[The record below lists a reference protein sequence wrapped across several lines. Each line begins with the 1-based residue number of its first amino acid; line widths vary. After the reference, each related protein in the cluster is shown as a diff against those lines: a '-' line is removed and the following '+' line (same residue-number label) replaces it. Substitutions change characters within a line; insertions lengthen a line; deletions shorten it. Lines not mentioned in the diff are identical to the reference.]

1 MQYTSGSTAN
11 PRGVV
16 LSMRN
21 VTENV
26 DQIIRNYFR
35 HEGGAPRLP
44 SSVVS
49 WLPLY
54 HDMGLMV
61 GLFIPLFV
69 GCPVILT
76 SPEAFIRKPARWMQL
91 LAKHQAPF
99 SAAPNFAFDLA
110 VAKTSEEDMA
120 GLDLGHVNTIINGA
134 EQVQPNTI
142 TKFLRRFRPYNL
154 MPAAVKPS
162 YGMAEAVVYLATT
175 KAGSPPTSTE
185 FDADSLARGHAELS
199 TFETERATRL
209 IRYHSDDKEPLLR
222 IVDPDSNIEL
232 GPGRIGEIW
241 IHGKNVS
248 TGYHNADDALNRD
261 KFQASIREASAGT
274 PRSPWLRTGDLGFIV
289 GDEFY
294 IVGRMKDLIIQ
305 DGVNHYPDDIET
317 TVKEFTGG
325 RVAAFSVSDDGV
337 EHLVIAAEVRTEH
350 GPDKVTIMDF
360 STIKRLVVS
369 ALSKLHGLH
378 VTDFLLV
385 PPGALPKT
393 TSGKISRAACAKQY
407 GANKLQRSSN
417 VPMTDG
423 SVTADKLQKWF
434 REYLSTHIECHPNE
448 VSLDVPIRDL
458 GLKSIDVLA
467 IPGDLGD
474 RFGFCIPDLAVWD
487 NPSANDLIDSLLNQR
502 SADSLRE
509 SHGHAD
515 RNTQGRGSINE
526 PVAVIGVGC
535 RFPGDIDGPERL
547 WDFLTEKKCA
557 ITAYPDRGFTNA
569 GTFAES
575 GGFLKDVAGFD
586 NRFFDIPPDEALR
599 MDPQQRL
606 LLEVSWEALE
616 HAGIIPESL
625 RLSRTGVFVGVSST
639 DYVRLVS
646 ASAQQKSTIWD
657 NTGGS
662 SSIIANR
669 ISYFLDIQGPSIVI
683 DTACSSSLVAVH
695 LACRSLSTWDC
706 DIALVGG
713 TNVLISPEPWG
724 GFREAGILSQTG
736 CCHAFD
742 KSADGMVRG
751 EGCGVIVLQRLSDA
765 RLEGRR
771 ILAILTGSAVNQDGK
786 SNGIM
791 APNPS
796 AQIGVLENAC
806 KSARVDPLEIGY
818 VEAHGTGTSLGDR
831 IEAHA
836 LGMVFGRKRPGSGP
850 LMIGSIKPNIGHL
863 EGAAGIAGL
872 IKAVLMVERGS
883 LLPSGGFTEPNPAI
897 PFTELGLRVVDEL
910 QEWPVVAG
918 RPRRAGV
925 SSFGFGGTNAHV
937 IVEEAGSVGADTV
950 SGRADV
956 GGSGGGVVAWVISGK
971 TASALA
977 AQAGR
982 LGRYVRARPALDVV
996 DVGYSLVSTR
1006 SVFDHRAV
1014 VVGQTRD
1021 ELLAGLAGVVAGR
1034 PEAGVVCG
1042 VGKPAGKTAFVF
1054 AGQGSQWL
1062 GMGSELYAAYPVFAE
1077 ALDAVVD
1084 ELDRHLRYP
1093 LRDVIWGHD
1102 QDLLNTTE
1110 FAQPALFAVEVAL
1123 YRLLMSWGVRPG
1135 LVLGHSVGELAAA
1148 HVAGALCL
1156 PDAAML
1162 VAARGRLMQALP
1174 AGGAMFAVQA
1184 REDEVAPMLGHD
1196 VSIAAVN
1203 GPASVV
1209 ISGAHDAV
1217 SAIADR
1223 LRGQGRRVH
1232 RLAVS
1237 HAFHS
1242 ALMEPM
1248 IAEFTAV
1255 AAELSVGLPTIPV
1268 ISNVT
1273 GQLVADDFA
1282 SADYWARHIRAV
1294 VRFGDSVRSA
1304 HCAGAS
1310 RFIEVGPGGGL
1321 TSLIEASLADAQIV
1335 SVPTLR
1341 KDRPEPV
1348 SVMTAAAQGF
1358 VSGMGLDWASVFSGY
1373 RPKRVELPTYAF
1385 QHQKFWLAPAPSVS
1399 DPTAAGQIGAS
1410 DGGAELL
1417 ASSGFAARLAGRSA
1431 DEQLA
1436 AAIEVVCEH
1445 AAAVL
1450 GRDGAAGLDAGQAFA
1465 DSGFNSLSAVEL
1477 RNRLTAVTAVTL
1489 PATAIFDHPTP
1500 TELAQYLI
1508 TQIDGHGSS
1517 AAAAANPAERID
1529 ALTDL
1534 FLQACDA
1541 GRDAD
1546 GWKMVALASNTRERM
1561 SSPVR
1566 NNVSKNVALLADG
1579 ISDVVVICIPTL
1591 TVLSDQREYRDIANA
1606 MTGRHSVYSLTLPG
1620 FDSSDALPQNAD
1632 MIVETVS
1639 NAIIDVVGG
1648 SCRFVLSGYSS
1659 GGVLAYALCSHLSV
1673 KHQRNP
1679 LGVALIDTYLPS
1691 QIANPS
1697 MNEGFSPNDTGK
1709 GLSREVIR
1717 VARMLNRL
1725 TATRLTAAATY
1736 AAIFQAW
1743 EPGRSMAP
1751 VLNIVA
1757 KDRIATV
1764 ENLREERINRWRTAA
1779 AEAAYSVAEV
1789 PGDHFGMMSTSSEA
1803 IATEIHDWISGL
1815 VRGPHR

>member
-1 MQYTSGSTAN
+1 MVS
-11 PRGVV
+11 RV
-16 LSMRN
+16 LVHAYR
-21 VTENV
+21 V
-26 DQIIRNYFR
+26 
-35 HEGGAPRLP
+35 
-44 SSVVS
+44 SS
-49 WLPLY
+49 
-54 HDMGLMV
+54 
-61 GLFIPLFV
+61 
-69 GCPVILT
+69 
-76 SPEAFIRKPARWMQL
+76 
-91 LAKHQAPF
+91 
-99 SAAPNFAFDLA
+99 
-110 VAKTSEEDMA
+110 
-120 GLDLGHVNTIINGA
+120 
-134 EQVQPNTI
+134 
-142 TKFLRRFRPYNL
+142 
-154 MPAAVKPS
+154 
-162 YGMAEAVVYLATT
+162 
-175 KAGSPPTSTE
+175 
-185 FDADSLARGHAELS
+185 
-199 TFETERATRL
+199 
-209 IRYHSDDKEPLLR
+209 
-222 IVDPDSNIEL
+222 
-232 GPGRIGEIW
+232 
-241 IHGKNVS
+241 
-248 TGYHNADDALNRD
+248 
-261 KFQASIREASAGT
+261 
-274 PRSPWLRTGDLGFIV
+274 
-289 GDEFY
+289 
-294 IVGRMKDLIIQ
+294 
-305 DGVNHYPDDIET
+305 
-317 TVKEFTGG
+317 
-325 RVAAFSVSDDGV
+325 
-337 EHLVIAAEVRTEH
+337 
-350 GPDKVTIMDF
+350 
-360 STIKRLVVS
+360 
-369 ALSKLHGLH
+369 
-378 VTDFLLV
+378 
-385 PPGALPKT
+385 
-393 TSGKISRAACAKQY
+393 
-407 GANKLQRSSN
+407 
-417 VPMTDG
+417 
-423 SVTADKLQKWF
+423 
-434 REYLSTHIECHPNE
+434 NE

-1789 PGDHFGMMSTSSEA
+1789 PGDHFGTMSTSSEA

-1815 VRGPHR
+1815 VRGPHP

>member
-1 MQYTSGSTAN
+1 
-11 PRGVV
+11 
-16 LSMRN
+16 
-21 VTENV
+21 
-26 DQIIRNYFR
+26 
-35 HEGGAPRLP
+35 
-44 SSVVS
+44 
-49 WLPLY
+49 
-54 HDMGLMV
+54 
-61 GLFIPLFV
+61 
-69 GCPVILT
+69 
-76 SPEAFIRKPARWMQL
+76 
-91 LAKHQAPF
+91 
-99 SAAPNFAFDLA
+99 
-110 VAKTSEEDMA
+110 
-120 GLDLGHVNTIINGA
+120 
-134 EQVQPNTI
+134 
-142 TKFLRRFRPYNL
+142 
-154 MPAAVKPS
+154 
-162 YGMAEAVVYLATT
+162 
-175 KAGSPPTSTE
+175 
-185 FDADSLARGHAELS
+185 
-199 TFETERATRL
+199 
-209 IRYHSDDKEPLLR
+209 
-222 IVDPDSNIEL
+222 
-232 GPGRIGEIW
+232 
-241 IHGKNVS
+241 
-248 TGYHNADDALNRD
+248 
-261 KFQASIREASAGT
+261 
-274 PRSPWLRTGDLGFIV
+274 
-289 GDEFY
+289 
-294 IVGRMKDLIIQ
+294 
-305 DGVNHYPDDIET
+305 
-317 TVKEFTGG
+317 
-325 RVAAFSVSDDGV
+325 
-337 EHLVIAAEVRTEH
+337 
-350 GPDKVTIMDF
+350 
-360 STIKRLVVS
+360 
-369 ALSKLHGLH
+369 
-378 VTDFLLV
+378 
-385 PPGALPKT
+385 
-393 TSGKISRAACAKQY
+393 
-407 GANKLQRSSN
+407 
-417 VPMTDG
+417 MTDG

-547 WDFLTEKKCA
+547 WDFLPEKKCA

-1123 YRLLMSWGVRPG
+1123 YRLVMSWGVRPG

-1529 ALTDL
+1529 ALTDV

-1815 VRGPHR
+1815 VRGPHP

>member
-1 MQYTSGSTAN
+1 
-11 PRGVV
+11 
-16 LSMRN
+16 
-21 VTENV
+21 
-26 DQIIRNYFR
+26 
-35 HEGGAPRLP
+35 
-44 SSVVS
+44 
-49 WLPLY
+49 
-54 HDMGLMV
+54 
-61 GLFIPLFV
+61 
-69 GCPVILT
+69 
-76 SPEAFIRKPARWMQL
+76 
-91 LAKHQAPF
+91 
-99 SAAPNFAFDLA
+99 
-110 VAKTSEEDMA
+110 
-120 GLDLGHVNTIINGA
+120 
-134 EQVQPNTI
+134 
-142 TKFLRRFRPYNL
+142 
-154 MPAAVKPS
+154 
-162 YGMAEAVVYLATT
+162 
-175 KAGSPPTSTE
+175 
-185 FDADSLARGHAELS
+185 
-199 TFETERATRL
+199 
-209 IRYHSDDKEPLLR
+209 
-222 IVDPDSNIEL
+222 
-232 GPGRIGEIW
+232 
-241 IHGKNVS
+241 
-248 TGYHNADDALNRD
+248 
-261 KFQASIREASAGT
+261 
-274 PRSPWLRTGDLGFIV
+274 
-289 GDEFY
+289 
-294 IVGRMKDLIIQ
+294 
-305 DGVNHYPDDIET
+305 
-317 TVKEFTGG
+317 
-325 RVAAFSVSDDGV
+325 
-337 EHLVIAAEVRTEH
+337 
-350 GPDKVTIMDF
+350 
-360 STIKRLVVS
+360 
-369 ALSKLHGLH
+369 
-378 VTDFLLV
+378 
-385 PPGALPKT
+385 
-393 TSGKISRAACAKQY
+393 
-407 GANKLQRSSN
+407 
-417 VPMTDG
+417 MTDG

-434 REYLSTHIECHPNE
+434 REYVSTHIECHPNE

-771 ILAILTGSAVNQDGK
+771 ILVILTGSAVNQDGK

-1815 VRGPHR
+1815 VRGPHP

>member
-1 MQYTSGSTAN
+1 
-11 PRGVV
+11 
-16 LSMRN
+16 
-21 VTENV
+21 
-26 DQIIRNYFR
+26 
-35 HEGGAPRLP
+35 
-44 SSVVS
+44 
-49 WLPLY
+49 
-54 HDMGLMV
+54 
-61 GLFIPLFV
+61 
-69 GCPVILT
+69 
-76 SPEAFIRKPARWMQL
+76 
-91 LAKHQAPF
+91 
-99 SAAPNFAFDLA
+99 
-110 VAKTSEEDMA
+110 
-120 GLDLGHVNTIINGA
+120 
-134 EQVQPNTI
+134 
-142 TKFLRRFRPYNL
+142 
-154 MPAAVKPS
+154 
-162 YGMAEAVVYLATT
+162 
-175 KAGSPPTSTE
+175 
-185 FDADSLARGHAELS
+185 
-199 TFETERATRL
+199 
-209 IRYHSDDKEPLLR
+209 
-222 IVDPDSNIEL
+222 
-232 GPGRIGEIW
+232 
-241 IHGKNVS
+241 
-248 TGYHNADDALNRD
+248 
-261 KFQASIREASAGT
+261 
-274 PRSPWLRTGDLGFIV
+274 
-289 GDEFY
+289 
-294 IVGRMKDLIIQ
+294 
-305 DGVNHYPDDIET
+305 
-317 TVKEFTGG
+317 
-325 RVAAFSVSDDGV
+325 
-337 EHLVIAAEVRTEH
+337 
-350 GPDKVTIMDF
+350 
-360 STIKRLVVS
+360 
-369 ALSKLHGLH
+369 
-378 VTDFLLV
+378 
-385 PPGALPKT
+385 
-393 TSGKISRAACAKQY
+393 
-407 GANKLQRSSN
+407 
-417 VPMTDG
+417 MTDG

-1385 QHQKFWLAPAPSVS
+1385 QHQKFWFAPAPSVS

>member
-1 MQYTSGSTAN
+1 MVS
-11 PRGVV
+11 RV
-16 LSMRN
+16 LVHAYR
-21 VTENV
+21 V
-26 DQIIRNYFR
+26 
-35 HEGGAPRLP
+35 
-44 SSVVS
+44 SS
-49 WLPLY
+49 
-54 HDMGLMV
+54 
-61 GLFIPLFV
+61 
-69 GCPVILT
+69 
-76 SPEAFIRKPARWMQL
+76 
-91 LAKHQAPF
+91 
-99 SAAPNFAFDLA
+99 
-110 VAKTSEEDMA
+110 
-120 GLDLGHVNTIINGA
+120 
-134 EQVQPNTI
+134 
-142 TKFLRRFRPYNL
+142 
-154 MPAAVKPS
+154 
-162 YGMAEAVVYLATT
+162 
-175 KAGSPPTSTE
+175 
-185 FDADSLARGHAELS
+185 
-199 TFETERATRL
+199 
-209 IRYHSDDKEPLLR
+209 
-222 IVDPDSNIEL
+222 
-232 GPGRIGEIW
+232 
-241 IHGKNVS
+241 
-248 TGYHNADDALNRD
+248 
-261 KFQASIREASAGT
+261 
-274 PRSPWLRTGDLGFIV
+274 
-289 GDEFY
+289 
-294 IVGRMKDLIIQ
+294 
-305 DGVNHYPDDIET
+305 
-317 TVKEFTGG
+317 
-325 RVAAFSVSDDGV
+325 
-337 EHLVIAAEVRTEH
+337 
-350 GPDKVTIMDF
+350 
-360 STIKRLVVS
+360 
-369 ALSKLHGLH
+369 
-378 VTDFLLV
+378 
-385 PPGALPKT
+385 
-393 TSGKISRAACAKQY
+393 
-407 GANKLQRSSN
+407 
-417 VPMTDG
+417 
-423 SVTADKLQKWF
+423 
-434 REYLSTHIECHPNE
+434 NE

-535 RFPGDIDGPERL
+535 RFPGGIDGPERL

-1815 VRGPHR
+1815 VRGPHP

>member
-1 MQYTSGSTAN
+1 
-11 PRGVV
+11 
-16 LSMRN
+16 
-21 VTENV
+21 
-26 DQIIRNYFR
+26 
-35 HEGGAPRLP
+35 
-44 SSVVS
+44 
-49 WLPLY
+49 
-54 HDMGLMV
+54 
-61 GLFIPLFV
+61 
-69 GCPVILT
+69 
-76 SPEAFIRKPARWMQL
+76 
-91 LAKHQAPF
+91 
-99 SAAPNFAFDLA
+99 
-110 VAKTSEEDMA
+110 
-120 GLDLGHVNTIINGA
+120 
-134 EQVQPNTI
+134 
-142 TKFLRRFRPYNL
+142 
-154 MPAAVKPS
+154 
-162 YGMAEAVVYLATT
+162 
-175 KAGSPPTSTE
+175 
-185 FDADSLARGHAELS
+185 
-199 TFETERATRL
+199 
-209 IRYHSDDKEPLLR
+209 
-222 IVDPDSNIEL
+222 
-232 GPGRIGEIW
+232 
-241 IHGKNVS
+241 
-248 TGYHNADDALNRD
+248 
-261 KFQASIREASAGT
+261 
-274 PRSPWLRTGDLGFIV
+274 
-289 GDEFY
+289 
-294 IVGRMKDLIIQ
+294 
-305 DGVNHYPDDIET
+305 
-317 TVKEFTGG
+317 
-325 RVAAFSVSDDGV
+325 
-337 EHLVIAAEVRTEH
+337 
-350 GPDKVTIMDF
+350 
-360 STIKRLVVS
+360 
-369 ALSKLHGLH
+369 
-378 VTDFLLV
+378 
-385 PPGALPKT
+385 
-393 TSGKISRAACAKQY
+393 
-407 GANKLQRSSN
+407 
-417 VPMTDG
+417 MTDG

-434 REYLSTHIECHPNE
+434 REYVSTHIECHPNE

-669 ISYFLDIQGPSIVI
+669 ISCFLDIQGPPIVI

-1815 VRGPHR
+1815 VRGPHP

>member
-1 MQYTSGSTAN
+1 MVS
-11 PRGVV
+11 RV
-16 LSMRN
+16 LVHAYR
-21 VTENV
+21 V
-26 DQIIRNYFR
+26 
-35 HEGGAPRLP
+35 
-44 SSVVS
+44 SS
-49 WLPLY
+49 
-54 HDMGLMV
+54 
-61 GLFIPLFV
+61 
-69 GCPVILT
+69 
-76 SPEAFIRKPARWMQL
+76 
-91 LAKHQAPF
+91 
-99 SAAPNFAFDLA
+99 
-110 VAKTSEEDMA
+110 
-120 GLDLGHVNTIINGA
+120 
-134 EQVQPNTI
+134 
-142 TKFLRRFRPYNL
+142 
-154 MPAAVKPS
+154 
-162 YGMAEAVVYLATT
+162 
-175 KAGSPPTSTE
+175 
-185 FDADSLARGHAELS
+185 
-199 TFETERATRL
+199 
-209 IRYHSDDKEPLLR
+209 
-222 IVDPDSNIEL
+222 
-232 GPGRIGEIW
+232 
-241 IHGKNVS
+241 
-248 TGYHNADDALNRD
+248 
-261 KFQASIREASAGT
+261 
-274 PRSPWLRTGDLGFIV
+274 
-289 GDEFY
+289 
-294 IVGRMKDLIIQ
+294 
-305 DGVNHYPDDIET
+305 
-317 TVKEFTGG
+317 
-325 RVAAFSVSDDGV
+325 
-337 EHLVIAAEVRTEH
+337 
-350 GPDKVTIMDF
+350 
-360 STIKRLVVS
+360 
-369 ALSKLHGLH
+369 
-378 VTDFLLV
+378 
-385 PPGALPKT
+385 
-393 TSGKISRAACAKQY
+393 
-407 GANKLQRSSN
+407 
-417 VPMTDG
+417 
-423 SVTADKLQKWF
+423 
-434 REYLSTHIECHPNE
+434 NE

-796 AQIGVLENAC
+796 ARIGVLENAC

-1815 VRGPHR
+1815 VRGPHP

>member
-1 MQYTSGSTAN
+1 M
-11 PRGVV
+11 
-16 LSMRN
+16 
-21 VTENV
+21 
-26 DQIIRNYFR
+26 
-35 HEGGAPRLP
+35 
-44 SSVVS
+44 
-49 WLPLY
+49 
-54 HDMGLMV
+54 
-61 GLFIPLFV
+61 
-69 GCPVILT
+69 
-76 SPEAFIRKPARWMQL
+76 
-91 LAKHQAPF
+91 
-99 SAAPNFAFDLA
+99 
-110 VAKTSEEDMA
+110 
-120 GLDLGHVNTIINGA
+120 
-134 EQVQPNTI
+134 
-142 TKFLRRFRPYNL
+142 
-154 MPAAVKPS
+154 
-162 YGMAEAVVYLATT
+162 
-175 KAGSPPTSTE
+175 
-185 FDADSLARGHAELS
+185 
-199 TFETERATRL
+199 
-209 IRYHSDDKEPLLR
+209 
-222 IVDPDSNIEL
+222 
-232 GPGRIGEIW
+232 
-241 IHGKNVS
+241 
-248 TGYHNADDALNRD
+248 
-261 KFQASIREASAGT
+261 
-274 PRSPWLRTGDLGFIV
+274 
-289 GDEFY
+289 
-294 IVGRMKDLIIQ
+294 
-305 DGVNHYPDDIET
+305 
-317 TVKEFTGG
+317 
-325 RVAAFSVSDDGV
+325 
-337 EHLVIAAEVRTEH
+337 
-350 GPDKVTIMDF
+350 
-360 STIKRLVVS
+360 
-369 ALSKLHGLH
+369 
-378 VTDFLLV
+378 
-385 PPGALPKT
+385 
-393 TSGKISRAACAKQY
+393 
-407 GANKLQRSSN
+407 
-417 VPMTDG
+417 
-423 SVTADKLQKWF
+423 
-434 REYLSTHIECHPNE
+434 STHIECHPNE

>member
-1 MQYTSGSTAN
+1 
-11 PRGVV
+11 
-16 LSMRN
+16 
-21 VTENV
+21 
-26 DQIIRNYFR
+26 
-35 HEGGAPRLP
+35 
-44 SSVVS
+44 
-49 WLPLY
+49 
-54 HDMGLMV
+54 
-61 GLFIPLFV
+61 
-69 GCPVILT
+69 
-76 SPEAFIRKPARWMQL
+76 
-91 LAKHQAPF
+91 
-99 SAAPNFAFDLA
+99 
-110 VAKTSEEDMA
+110 
-120 GLDLGHVNTIINGA
+120 
-134 EQVQPNTI
+134 
-142 TKFLRRFRPYNL
+142 
-154 MPAAVKPS
+154 
-162 YGMAEAVVYLATT
+162 
-175 KAGSPPTSTE
+175 
-185 FDADSLARGHAELS
+185 
-199 TFETERATRL
+199 
-209 IRYHSDDKEPLLR
+209 
-222 IVDPDSNIEL
+222 
-232 GPGRIGEIW
+232 
-241 IHGKNVS
+241 
-248 TGYHNADDALNRD
+248 
-261 KFQASIREASAGT
+261 
-274 PRSPWLRTGDLGFIV
+274 
-289 GDEFY
+289 
-294 IVGRMKDLIIQ
+294 
-305 DGVNHYPDDIET
+305 
-317 TVKEFTGG
+317 
-325 RVAAFSVSDDGV
+325 
-337 EHLVIAAEVRTEH
+337 
-350 GPDKVTIMDF
+350 
-360 STIKRLVVS
+360 
-369 ALSKLHGLH
+369 
-378 VTDFLLV
+378 
-385 PPGALPKT
+385 
-393 TSGKISRAACAKQY
+393 
-407 GANKLQRSSN
+407 
-417 VPMTDG
+417 MTDG

-796 AQIGVLENAC
+796 AQIGVLENVC

-971 TASALA
+971 KASALA

-1517 AAAAANPAERID
+1517 AAAAANSAERID

-1815 VRGPHR
+1815 VRGPHP

>member
-1 MQYTSGSTAN
+1 
-11 PRGVV
+11 
-16 LSMRN
+16 
-21 VTENV
+21 
-26 DQIIRNYFR
+26 
-35 HEGGAPRLP
+35 
-44 SSVVS
+44 
-49 WLPLY
+49 
-54 HDMGLMV
+54 
-61 GLFIPLFV
+61 
-69 GCPVILT
+69 
-76 SPEAFIRKPARWMQL
+76 
-91 LAKHQAPF
+91 
-99 SAAPNFAFDLA
+99 
-110 VAKTSEEDMA
+110 
-120 GLDLGHVNTIINGA
+120 
-134 EQVQPNTI
+134 
-142 TKFLRRFRPYNL
+142 
-154 MPAAVKPS
+154 
-162 YGMAEAVVYLATT
+162 
-175 KAGSPPTSTE
+175 
-185 FDADSLARGHAELS
+185 
-199 TFETERATRL
+199 
-209 IRYHSDDKEPLLR
+209 
-222 IVDPDSNIEL
+222 
-232 GPGRIGEIW
+232 
-241 IHGKNVS
+241 
-248 TGYHNADDALNRD
+248 
-261 KFQASIREASAGT
+261 
-274 PRSPWLRTGDLGFIV
+274 
-289 GDEFY
+289 
-294 IVGRMKDLIIQ
+294 
-305 DGVNHYPDDIET
+305 
-317 TVKEFTGG
+317 
-325 RVAAFSVSDDGV
+325 
-337 EHLVIAAEVRTEH
+337 
-350 GPDKVTIMDF
+350 
-360 STIKRLVVS
+360 
-369 ALSKLHGLH
+369 
-378 VTDFLLV
+378 
-385 PPGALPKT
+385 
-393 TSGKISRAACAKQY
+393 
-407 GANKLQRSSN
+407 
-417 VPMTDG
+417 MTDG

-434 REYLSTHIECHPNE
+434 REYVSTHIECHPNE

-526 PVAVIGVGC
+526 PVEVIGVGC

-1815 VRGPHR
+1815 VRGPHP

>member
-1 MQYTSGSTAN
+1 
-11 PRGVV
+11 
-16 LSMRN
+16 
-21 VTENV
+21 
-26 DQIIRNYFR
+26 
-35 HEGGAPRLP
+35 
-44 SSVVS
+44 
-49 WLPLY
+49 
-54 HDMGLMV
+54 
-61 GLFIPLFV
+61 
-69 GCPVILT
+69 
-76 SPEAFIRKPARWMQL
+76 
-91 LAKHQAPF
+91 
-99 SAAPNFAFDLA
+99 
-110 VAKTSEEDMA
+110 
-120 GLDLGHVNTIINGA
+120 
-134 EQVQPNTI
+134 
-142 TKFLRRFRPYNL
+142 
-154 MPAAVKPS
+154 
-162 YGMAEAVVYLATT
+162 
-175 KAGSPPTSTE
+175 
-185 FDADSLARGHAELS
+185 
-199 TFETERATRL
+199 
-209 IRYHSDDKEPLLR
+209 
-222 IVDPDSNIEL
+222 
-232 GPGRIGEIW
+232 
-241 IHGKNVS
+241 
-248 TGYHNADDALNRD
+248 
-261 KFQASIREASAGT
+261 
-274 PRSPWLRTGDLGFIV
+274 
-289 GDEFY
+289 
-294 IVGRMKDLIIQ
+294 
-305 DGVNHYPDDIET
+305 
-317 TVKEFTGG
+317 
-325 RVAAFSVSDDGV
+325 
-337 EHLVIAAEVRTEH
+337 
-350 GPDKVTIMDF
+350 
-360 STIKRLVVS
+360 
-369 ALSKLHGLH
+369 
-378 VTDFLLV
+378 
-385 PPGALPKT
+385 
-393 TSGKISRAACAKQY
+393 
-407 GANKLQRSSN
+407 
-417 VPMTDG
+417 MTDG

-1184 REDEVAPMLGHD
+1184 REDEVAPMPGHD

-1815 VRGPHR
+1815 VRGPHP

>member
-1 MQYTSGSTAN
+1 
-11 PRGVV
+11 
-16 LSMRN
+16 
-21 VTENV
+21 
-26 DQIIRNYFR
+26 
-35 HEGGAPRLP
+35 
-44 SSVVS
+44 
-49 WLPLY
+49 
-54 HDMGLMV
+54 
-61 GLFIPLFV
+61 
-69 GCPVILT
+69 
-76 SPEAFIRKPARWMQL
+76 
-91 LAKHQAPF
+91 
-99 SAAPNFAFDLA
+99 
-110 VAKTSEEDMA
+110 
-120 GLDLGHVNTIINGA
+120 
-134 EQVQPNTI
+134 
-142 TKFLRRFRPYNL
+142 
-154 MPAAVKPS
+154 
-162 YGMAEAVVYLATT
+162 
-175 KAGSPPTSTE
+175 
-185 FDADSLARGHAELS
+185 
-199 TFETERATRL
+199 
-209 IRYHSDDKEPLLR
+209 
-222 IVDPDSNIEL
+222 
-232 GPGRIGEIW
+232 
-241 IHGKNVS
+241 
-248 TGYHNADDALNRD
+248 
-261 KFQASIREASAGT
+261 
-274 PRSPWLRTGDLGFIV
+274 
-289 GDEFY
+289 
-294 IVGRMKDLIIQ
+294 
-305 DGVNHYPDDIET
+305 
-317 TVKEFTGG
+317 
-325 RVAAFSVSDDGV
+325 
-337 EHLVIAAEVRTEH
+337 
-350 GPDKVTIMDF
+350 
-360 STIKRLVVS
+360 
-369 ALSKLHGLH
+369 
-378 VTDFLLV
+378 
-385 PPGALPKT
+385 
-393 TSGKISRAACAKQY
+393 
-407 GANKLQRSSN
+407 
-417 VPMTDG
+417 MTDG

-487 NPSANDLIDSLLNQR
+487 NPSANDFIDSLLNQR

-1123 YRLLMSWGVRPG
+1123 YRLVMSWGVRPG

-1529 ALTDL
+1529 ALTDV

-1815 VRGPHR
+1815 VRGPHP

>member
-1 MQYTSGSTAN
+1 
-11 PRGVV
+11 
-16 LSMRN
+16 
-21 VTENV
+21 
-26 DQIIRNYFR
+26 
-35 HEGGAPRLP
+35 
-44 SSVVS
+44 
-49 WLPLY
+49 
-54 HDMGLMV
+54 
-61 GLFIPLFV
+61 
-69 GCPVILT
+69 
-76 SPEAFIRKPARWMQL
+76 
-91 LAKHQAPF
+91 
-99 SAAPNFAFDLA
+99 
-110 VAKTSEEDMA
+110 
-120 GLDLGHVNTIINGA
+120 
-134 EQVQPNTI
+134 
-142 TKFLRRFRPYNL
+142 
-154 MPAAVKPS
+154 
-162 YGMAEAVVYLATT
+162 
-175 KAGSPPTSTE
+175 
-185 FDADSLARGHAELS
+185 
-199 TFETERATRL
+199 
-209 IRYHSDDKEPLLR
+209 
-222 IVDPDSNIEL
+222 
-232 GPGRIGEIW
+232 
-241 IHGKNVS
+241 
-248 TGYHNADDALNRD
+248 
-261 KFQASIREASAGT
+261 
-274 PRSPWLRTGDLGFIV
+274 
-289 GDEFY
+289 
-294 IVGRMKDLIIQ
+294 
-305 DGVNHYPDDIET
+305 
-317 TVKEFTGG
+317 
-325 RVAAFSVSDDGV
+325 
-337 EHLVIAAEVRTEH
+337 
-350 GPDKVTIMDF
+350 
-360 STIKRLVVS
+360 
-369 ALSKLHGLH
+369 
-378 VTDFLLV
+378 
-385 PPGALPKT
+385 
-393 TSGKISRAACAKQY
+393 
-407 GANKLQRSSN
+407 
-417 VPMTDG
+417 MTDG

-1736 AAIFQAW
+1736 AAIFQDW

>member
-1 MQYTSGSTAN
+1 
-11 PRGVV
+11 
-16 LSMRN
+16 
-21 VTENV
+21 
-26 DQIIRNYFR
+26 
-35 HEGGAPRLP
+35 
-44 SSVVS
+44 
-49 WLPLY
+49 
-54 HDMGLMV
+54 
-61 GLFIPLFV
+61 
-69 GCPVILT
+69 
-76 SPEAFIRKPARWMQL
+76 
-91 LAKHQAPF
+91 
-99 SAAPNFAFDLA
+99 
-110 VAKTSEEDMA
+110 
-120 GLDLGHVNTIINGA
+120 
-134 EQVQPNTI
+134 
-142 TKFLRRFRPYNL
+142 
-154 MPAAVKPS
+154 
-162 YGMAEAVVYLATT
+162 
-175 KAGSPPTSTE
+175 
-185 FDADSLARGHAELS
+185 
-199 TFETERATRL
+199 
-209 IRYHSDDKEPLLR
+209 
-222 IVDPDSNIEL
+222 
-232 GPGRIGEIW
+232 
-241 IHGKNVS
+241 
-248 TGYHNADDALNRD
+248 
-261 KFQASIREASAGT
+261 
-274 PRSPWLRTGDLGFIV
+274 
-289 GDEFY
+289 
-294 IVGRMKDLIIQ
+294 
-305 DGVNHYPDDIET
+305 
-317 TVKEFTGG
+317 
-325 RVAAFSVSDDGV
+325 
-337 EHLVIAAEVRTEH
+337 
-350 GPDKVTIMDF
+350 
-360 STIKRLVVS
+360 
-369 ALSKLHGLH
+369 
-378 VTDFLLV
+378 
-385 PPGALPKT
+385 
-393 TSGKISRAACAKQY
+393 
-407 GANKLQRSSN
+407 
-417 VPMTDG
+417 MTDG

-434 REYLSTHIECHPNE
+434 REYVSTHIECHPNE

-575 GGFLKDVAGFD
+575 GVFLKDVAGFD

-1815 VRGPHR
+1815 VRGPHP

>member
-1 MQYTSGSTAN
+1 
-11 PRGVV
+11 
-16 LSMRN
+16 
-21 VTENV
+21 
-26 DQIIRNYFR
+26 
-35 HEGGAPRLP
+35 
-44 SSVVS
+44 
-49 WLPLY
+49 
-54 HDMGLMV
+54 
-61 GLFIPLFV
+61 
-69 GCPVILT
+69 
-76 SPEAFIRKPARWMQL
+76 
-91 LAKHQAPF
+91 
-99 SAAPNFAFDLA
+99 
-110 VAKTSEEDMA
+110 
-120 GLDLGHVNTIINGA
+120 
-134 EQVQPNTI
+134 
-142 TKFLRRFRPYNL
+142 
-154 MPAAVKPS
+154 
-162 YGMAEAVVYLATT
+162 
-175 KAGSPPTSTE
+175 
-185 FDADSLARGHAELS
+185 
-199 TFETERATRL
+199 
-209 IRYHSDDKEPLLR
+209 
-222 IVDPDSNIEL
+222 
-232 GPGRIGEIW
+232 
-241 IHGKNVS
+241 
-248 TGYHNADDALNRD
+248 
-261 KFQASIREASAGT
+261 
-274 PRSPWLRTGDLGFIV
+274 
-289 GDEFY
+289 
-294 IVGRMKDLIIQ
+294 
-305 DGVNHYPDDIET
+305 
-317 TVKEFTGG
+317 
-325 RVAAFSVSDDGV
+325 
-337 EHLVIAAEVRTEH
+337 
-350 GPDKVTIMDF
+350 
-360 STIKRLVVS
+360 
-369 ALSKLHGLH
+369 
-378 VTDFLLV
+378 
-385 PPGALPKT
+385 
-393 TSGKISRAACAKQY
+393 
-407 GANKLQRSSN
+407 
-417 VPMTDG
+417 MTDG

-1659 GGVLAYALCSHLSV
+1659 GGVLAYALGSHLSV

-1815 VRGPHR
+1815 VRGPHP

>member
-1 MQYTSGSTAN
+1 
-11 PRGVV
+11 
-16 LSMRN
+16 
-21 VTENV
+21 
-26 DQIIRNYFR
+26 
-35 HEGGAPRLP
+35 
-44 SSVVS
+44 
-49 WLPLY
+49 
-54 HDMGLMV
+54 
-61 GLFIPLFV
+61 
-69 GCPVILT
+69 
-76 SPEAFIRKPARWMQL
+76 
-91 LAKHQAPF
+91 
-99 SAAPNFAFDLA
+99 
-110 VAKTSEEDMA
+110 
-120 GLDLGHVNTIINGA
+120 
-134 EQVQPNTI
+134 
-142 TKFLRRFRPYNL
+142 
-154 MPAAVKPS
+154 
-162 YGMAEAVVYLATT
+162 
-175 KAGSPPTSTE
+175 
-185 FDADSLARGHAELS
+185 
-199 TFETERATRL
+199 
-209 IRYHSDDKEPLLR
+209 
-222 IVDPDSNIEL
+222 
-232 GPGRIGEIW
+232 
-241 IHGKNVS
+241 
-248 TGYHNADDALNRD
+248 
-261 KFQASIREASAGT
+261 
-274 PRSPWLRTGDLGFIV
+274 
-289 GDEFY
+289 
-294 IVGRMKDLIIQ
+294 
-305 DGVNHYPDDIET
+305 
-317 TVKEFTGG
+317 
-325 RVAAFSVSDDGV
+325 
-337 EHLVIAAEVRTEH
+337 
-350 GPDKVTIMDF
+350 
-360 STIKRLVVS
+360 
-369 ALSKLHGLH
+369 
-378 VTDFLLV
+378 
-385 PPGALPKT
+385 
-393 TSGKISRAACAKQY
+393 
-407 GANKLQRSSN
+407 
-417 VPMTDG
+417 MTDG

-434 REYLSTHIECHPNE
+434 REYVSTHIECHPNE

-669 ISYFLDIQGPSIVI
+669 ISYFLDIQSPSIVI

-1815 VRGPHR
+1815 VRGPHP

>member
-1 MQYTSGSTAN
+1 MVS
-11 PRGVV
+11 RV
-16 LSMRN
+16 LVHAYR
-21 VTENV
+21 V
-26 DQIIRNYFR
+26 
-35 HEGGAPRLP
+35 
-44 SSVVS
+44 SS
-49 WLPLY
+49 
-54 HDMGLMV
+54 
-61 GLFIPLFV
+61 
-69 GCPVILT
+69 
-76 SPEAFIRKPARWMQL
+76 
-91 LAKHQAPF
+91 
-99 SAAPNFAFDLA
+99 
-110 VAKTSEEDMA
+110 
-120 GLDLGHVNTIINGA
+120 
-134 EQVQPNTI
+134 
-142 TKFLRRFRPYNL
+142 
-154 MPAAVKPS
+154 
-162 YGMAEAVVYLATT
+162 
-175 KAGSPPTSTE
+175 
-185 FDADSLARGHAELS
+185 
-199 TFETERATRL
+199 
-209 IRYHSDDKEPLLR
+209 
-222 IVDPDSNIEL
+222 
-232 GPGRIGEIW
+232 
-241 IHGKNVS
+241 
-248 TGYHNADDALNRD
+248 
-261 KFQASIREASAGT
+261 
-274 PRSPWLRTGDLGFIV
+274 
-289 GDEFY
+289 
-294 IVGRMKDLIIQ
+294 
-305 DGVNHYPDDIET
+305 
-317 TVKEFTGG
+317 
-325 RVAAFSVSDDGV
+325 
-337 EHLVIAAEVRTEH
+337 
-350 GPDKVTIMDF
+350 
-360 STIKRLVVS
+360 
-369 ALSKLHGLH
+369 
-378 VTDFLLV
+378 
-385 PPGALPKT
+385 
-393 TSGKISRAACAKQY
+393 
-407 GANKLQRSSN
+407 
-417 VPMTDG
+417 
-423 SVTADKLQKWF
+423 
-434 REYLSTHIECHPNE
+434 NE

-786 SNGIM
+786 SSGIM

-1815 VRGPHR
+1815 VRGPHP

>member
-1 MQYTSGSTAN
+1 
-11 PRGVV
+11 
-16 LSMRN
+16 
-21 VTENV
+21 
-26 DQIIRNYFR
+26 
-35 HEGGAPRLP
+35 
-44 SSVVS
+44 
-49 WLPLY
+49 
-54 HDMGLMV
+54 
-61 GLFIPLFV
+61 
-69 GCPVILT
+69 
-76 SPEAFIRKPARWMQL
+76 
-91 LAKHQAPF
+91 
-99 SAAPNFAFDLA
+99 
-110 VAKTSEEDMA
+110 
-120 GLDLGHVNTIINGA
+120 
-134 EQVQPNTI
+134 
-142 TKFLRRFRPYNL
+142 
-154 MPAAVKPS
+154 
-162 YGMAEAVVYLATT
+162 
-175 KAGSPPTSTE
+175 
-185 FDADSLARGHAELS
+185 
-199 TFETERATRL
+199 
-209 IRYHSDDKEPLLR
+209 
-222 IVDPDSNIEL
+222 
-232 GPGRIGEIW
+232 
-241 IHGKNVS
+241 
-248 TGYHNADDALNRD
+248 
-261 KFQASIREASAGT
+261 
-274 PRSPWLRTGDLGFIV
+274 
-289 GDEFY
+289 
-294 IVGRMKDLIIQ
+294 
-305 DGVNHYPDDIET
+305 
-317 TVKEFTGG
+317 
-325 RVAAFSVSDDGV
+325 
-337 EHLVIAAEVRTEH
+337 
-350 GPDKVTIMDF
+350 
-360 STIKRLVVS
+360 
-369 ALSKLHGLH
+369 
-378 VTDFLLV
+378 
-385 PPGALPKT
+385 
-393 TSGKISRAACAKQY
+393 
-407 GANKLQRSSN
+407 
-417 VPMTDG
+417 MTDG

-1691 QIANPS
+1691 QIANPL

-1815 VRGPHR
+1815 VRGPHP

>member
-1 MQYTSGSTAN
+1 
-11 PRGVV
+11 
-16 LSMRN
+16 
-21 VTENV
+21 
-26 DQIIRNYFR
+26 
-35 HEGGAPRLP
+35 
-44 SSVVS
+44 
-49 WLPLY
+49 
-54 HDMGLMV
+54 
-61 GLFIPLFV
+61 
-69 GCPVILT
+69 
-76 SPEAFIRKPARWMQL
+76 
-91 LAKHQAPF
+91 
-99 SAAPNFAFDLA
+99 
-110 VAKTSEEDMA
+110 
-120 GLDLGHVNTIINGA
+120 
-134 EQVQPNTI
+134 
-142 TKFLRRFRPYNL
+142 
-154 MPAAVKPS
+154 
-162 YGMAEAVVYLATT
+162 
-175 KAGSPPTSTE
+175 
-185 FDADSLARGHAELS
+185 
-199 TFETERATRL
+199 
-209 IRYHSDDKEPLLR
+209 
-222 IVDPDSNIEL
+222 
-232 GPGRIGEIW
+232 
-241 IHGKNVS
+241 
-248 TGYHNADDALNRD
+248 
-261 KFQASIREASAGT
+261 
-274 PRSPWLRTGDLGFIV
+274 
-289 GDEFY
+289 
-294 IVGRMKDLIIQ
+294 
-305 DGVNHYPDDIET
+305 
-317 TVKEFTGG
+317 
-325 RVAAFSVSDDGV
+325 
-337 EHLVIAAEVRTEH
+337 
-350 GPDKVTIMDF
+350 
-360 STIKRLVVS
+360 
-369 ALSKLHGLH
+369 
-378 VTDFLLV
+378 
-385 PPGALPKT
+385 
-393 TSGKISRAACAKQY
+393 
-407 GANKLQRSSN
+407 
-417 VPMTDG
+417 MTDG

-1648 SCRFVLSGYSS
+1648 SCRFMLSGYSS

-1815 VRGPHR
+1815 VRGPHP

>member
-1 MQYTSGSTAN
+1 
-11 PRGVV
+11 
-16 LSMRN
+16 
-21 VTENV
+21 
-26 DQIIRNYFR
+26 
-35 HEGGAPRLP
+35 
-44 SSVVS
+44 
-49 WLPLY
+49 
-54 HDMGLMV
+54 
-61 GLFIPLFV
+61 
-69 GCPVILT
+69 
-76 SPEAFIRKPARWMQL
+76 
-91 LAKHQAPF
+91 
-99 SAAPNFAFDLA
+99 
-110 VAKTSEEDMA
+110 
-120 GLDLGHVNTIINGA
+120 
-134 EQVQPNTI
+134 
-142 TKFLRRFRPYNL
+142 
-154 MPAAVKPS
+154 
-162 YGMAEAVVYLATT
+162 
-175 KAGSPPTSTE
+175 
-185 FDADSLARGHAELS
+185 
-199 TFETERATRL
+199 
-209 IRYHSDDKEPLLR
+209 
-222 IVDPDSNIEL
+222 
-232 GPGRIGEIW
+232 
-241 IHGKNVS
+241 
-248 TGYHNADDALNRD
+248 
-261 KFQASIREASAGT
+261 
-274 PRSPWLRTGDLGFIV
+274 
-289 GDEFY
+289 
-294 IVGRMKDLIIQ
+294 
-305 DGVNHYPDDIET
+305 
-317 TVKEFTGG
+317 
-325 RVAAFSVSDDGV
+325 
-337 EHLVIAAEVRTEH
+337 
-350 GPDKVTIMDF
+350 
-360 STIKRLVVS
+360 
-369 ALSKLHGLH
+369 
-378 VTDFLLV
+378 
-385 PPGALPKT
+385 
-393 TSGKISRAACAKQY
+393 
-407 GANKLQRSSN
+407 
-417 VPMTDG
+417 MTDG

-434 REYLSTHIECHPNE
+434 REYVSTHIECHPNE

-1803 IATEIHDWISGL
+1803 IATKIHDWISGL
-1815 VRGPHR
+1815 VRGPHP

>member
-1 MQYTSGSTAN
+1 
-11 PRGVV
+11 
-16 LSMRN
+16 
-21 VTENV
+21 
-26 DQIIRNYFR
+26 
-35 HEGGAPRLP
+35 
-44 SSVVS
+44 
-49 WLPLY
+49 
-54 HDMGLMV
+54 
-61 GLFIPLFV
+61 
-69 GCPVILT
+69 
-76 SPEAFIRKPARWMQL
+76 
-91 LAKHQAPF
+91 
-99 SAAPNFAFDLA
+99 
-110 VAKTSEEDMA
+110 
-120 GLDLGHVNTIINGA
+120 
-134 EQVQPNTI
+134 
-142 TKFLRRFRPYNL
+142 
-154 MPAAVKPS
+154 
-162 YGMAEAVVYLATT
+162 
-175 KAGSPPTSTE
+175 
-185 FDADSLARGHAELS
+185 
-199 TFETERATRL
+199 
-209 IRYHSDDKEPLLR
+209 
-222 IVDPDSNIEL
+222 
-232 GPGRIGEIW
+232 
-241 IHGKNVS
+241 
-248 TGYHNADDALNRD
+248 
-261 KFQASIREASAGT
+261 
-274 PRSPWLRTGDLGFIV
+274 
-289 GDEFY
+289 
-294 IVGRMKDLIIQ
+294 
-305 DGVNHYPDDIET
+305 
-317 TVKEFTGG
+317 
-325 RVAAFSVSDDGV
+325 
-337 EHLVIAAEVRTEH
+337 
-350 GPDKVTIMDF
+350 
-360 STIKRLVVS
+360 
-369 ALSKLHGLH
+369 
-378 VTDFLLV
+378 
-385 PPGALPKT
+385 
-393 TSGKISRAACAKQY
+393 
-407 GANKLQRSSN
+407 
-417 VPMTDG
+417 MTDG

-639 DYVRLVS
+639 DYVRLVA

-1815 VRGPHR
+1815 VRGPHP

>member
-1 MQYTSGSTAN
+1 
-11 PRGVV
+11 
-16 LSMRN
+16 
-21 VTENV
+21 
-26 DQIIRNYFR
+26 
-35 HEGGAPRLP
+35 
-44 SSVVS
+44 
-49 WLPLY
+49 
-54 HDMGLMV
+54 
-61 GLFIPLFV
+61 
-69 GCPVILT
+69 
-76 SPEAFIRKPARWMQL
+76 
-91 LAKHQAPF
+91 
-99 SAAPNFAFDLA
+99 
-110 VAKTSEEDMA
+110 
-120 GLDLGHVNTIINGA
+120 
-134 EQVQPNTI
+134 
-142 TKFLRRFRPYNL
+142 
-154 MPAAVKPS
+154 
-162 YGMAEAVVYLATT
+162 
-175 KAGSPPTSTE
+175 
-185 FDADSLARGHAELS
+185 
-199 TFETERATRL
+199 
-209 IRYHSDDKEPLLR
+209 
-222 IVDPDSNIEL
+222 
-232 GPGRIGEIW
+232 
-241 IHGKNVS
+241 
-248 TGYHNADDALNRD
+248 
-261 KFQASIREASAGT
+261 
-274 PRSPWLRTGDLGFIV
+274 
-289 GDEFY
+289 
-294 IVGRMKDLIIQ
+294 
-305 DGVNHYPDDIET
+305 
-317 TVKEFTGG
+317 
-325 RVAAFSVSDDGV
+325 
-337 EHLVIAAEVRTEH
+337 
-350 GPDKVTIMDF
+350 
-360 STIKRLVVS
+360 
-369 ALSKLHGLH
+369 
-378 VTDFLLV
+378 
-385 PPGALPKT
+385 
-393 TSGKISRAACAKQY
+393 
-407 GANKLQRSSN
+407 
-417 VPMTDG
+417 MTDG

-1436 AAIEVVCEH
+1436 AAIEVVCEY

>member
-1 MQYTSGSTAN
+1 MVS
-11 PRGVV
+11 RV
-16 LSMRN
+16 LVHAYR
-21 VTENV
+21 V
-26 DQIIRNYFR
+26 
-35 HEGGAPRLP
+35 
-44 SSVVS
+44 SS
-49 WLPLY
+49 
-54 HDMGLMV
+54 
-61 GLFIPLFV
+61 
-69 GCPVILT
+69 
-76 SPEAFIRKPARWMQL
+76 
-91 LAKHQAPF
+91 
-99 SAAPNFAFDLA
+99 
-110 VAKTSEEDMA
+110 
-120 GLDLGHVNTIINGA
+120 
-134 EQVQPNTI
+134 
-142 TKFLRRFRPYNL
+142 
-154 MPAAVKPS
+154 
-162 YGMAEAVVYLATT
+162 
-175 KAGSPPTSTE
+175 
-185 FDADSLARGHAELS
+185 
-199 TFETERATRL
+199 
-209 IRYHSDDKEPLLR
+209 
-222 IVDPDSNIEL
+222 
-232 GPGRIGEIW
+232 
-241 IHGKNVS
+241 
-248 TGYHNADDALNRD
+248 
-261 KFQASIREASAGT
+261 
-274 PRSPWLRTGDLGFIV
+274 
-289 GDEFY
+289 
-294 IVGRMKDLIIQ
+294 
-305 DGVNHYPDDIET
+305 
-317 TVKEFTGG
+317 
-325 RVAAFSVSDDGV
+325 
-337 EHLVIAAEVRTEH
+337 
-350 GPDKVTIMDF
+350 
-360 STIKRLVVS
+360 
-369 ALSKLHGLH
+369 
-378 VTDFLLV
+378 
-385 PPGALPKT
+385 
-393 TSGKISRAACAKQY
+393 
-407 GANKLQRSSN
+407 
-417 VPMTDG
+417 
-423 SVTADKLQKWF
+423 
-434 REYLSTHIECHPNE
+434 NE

-625 RLSRTGVFVGVSST
+625 RLSRTDVFVGVSST

-1815 VRGPHR
+1815 VRGPHP

>member
-1 MQYTSGSTAN
+1 
-11 PRGVV
+11 
-16 LSMRN
+16 
-21 VTENV
+21 
-26 DQIIRNYFR
+26 
-35 HEGGAPRLP
+35 
-44 SSVVS
+44 
-49 WLPLY
+49 
-54 HDMGLMV
+54 
-61 GLFIPLFV
+61 
-69 GCPVILT
+69 
-76 SPEAFIRKPARWMQL
+76 
-91 LAKHQAPF
+91 
-99 SAAPNFAFDLA
+99 
-110 VAKTSEEDMA
+110 
-120 GLDLGHVNTIINGA
+120 
-134 EQVQPNTI
+134 
-142 TKFLRRFRPYNL
+142 
-154 MPAAVKPS
+154 
-162 YGMAEAVVYLATT
+162 
-175 KAGSPPTSTE
+175 
-185 FDADSLARGHAELS
+185 
-199 TFETERATRL
+199 
-209 IRYHSDDKEPLLR
+209 
-222 IVDPDSNIEL
+222 
-232 GPGRIGEIW
+232 
-241 IHGKNVS
+241 
-248 TGYHNADDALNRD
+248 
-261 KFQASIREASAGT
+261 
-274 PRSPWLRTGDLGFIV
+274 
-289 GDEFY
+289 
-294 IVGRMKDLIIQ
+294 
-305 DGVNHYPDDIET
+305 
-317 TVKEFTGG
+317 
-325 RVAAFSVSDDGV
+325 
-337 EHLVIAAEVRTEH
+337 
-350 GPDKVTIMDF
+350 
-360 STIKRLVVS
+360 
-369 ALSKLHGLH
+369 
-378 VTDFLLV
+378 
-385 PPGALPKT
+385 
-393 TSGKISRAACAKQY
+393 
-407 GANKLQRSSN
+407 
-417 VPMTDG
+417 MTDG

-434 REYLSTHIECHPNE
+434 REYVSTHIECHPNE

-669 ISYFLDIQGPSIVI
+669 ISYFLDIQGPPIVI

-1021 ELLAGLAGVVAGR
+1021 ELLAGLAGVAAGR

-1815 VRGPHR
+1815 VRGPHP

>member
-1 MQYTSGSTAN
+1 MSSTSSAVY
-11 PRGVV
+11 RV
-16 LSMRN
+16 
-21 VTENV
+21 
-26 DQIIRNYFR
+26 
-35 HEGGAPRLP
+35 
-44 SSVVS
+44 SS
-49 WLPLY
+49 
-54 HDMGLMV
+54 
-61 GLFIPLFV
+61 
-69 GCPVILT
+69 
-76 SPEAFIRKPARWMQL
+76 
-91 LAKHQAPF
+91 
-99 SAAPNFAFDLA
+99 
-110 VAKTSEEDMA
+110 
-120 GLDLGHVNTIINGA
+120 
-134 EQVQPNTI
+134 
-142 TKFLRRFRPYNL
+142 
-154 MPAAVKPS
+154 
-162 YGMAEAVVYLATT
+162 
-175 KAGSPPTSTE
+175 
-185 FDADSLARGHAELS
+185 
-199 TFETERATRL
+199 
-209 IRYHSDDKEPLLR
+209 
-222 IVDPDSNIEL
+222 
-232 GPGRIGEIW
+232 
-241 IHGKNVS
+241 
-248 TGYHNADDALNRD
+248 
-261 KFQASIREASAGT
+261 
-274 PRSPWLRTGDLGFIV
+274 
-289 GDEFY
+289 
-294 IVGRMKDLIIQ
+294 
-305 DGVNHYPDDIET
+305 
-317 TVKEFTGG
+317 
-325 RVAAFSVSDDGV
+325 
-337 EHLVIAAEVRTEH
+337 
-350 GPDKVTIMDF
+350 
-360 STIKRLVVS
+360 
-369 ALSKLHGLH
+369 
-378 VTDFLLV
+378 
-385 PPGALPKT
+385 
-393 TSGKISRAACAKQY
+393 
-407 GANKLQRSSN
+407 
-417 VPMTDG
+417 
-423 SVTADKLQKWF
+423 
-434 REYLSTHIECHPNE
+434 NE

-1815 VRGPHR
+1815 VRGPHP

>member
-1 MQYTSGSTAN
+1 
-11 PRGVV
+11 
-16 LSMRN
+16 
-21 VTENV
+21 
-26 DQIIRNYFR
+26 
-35 HEGGAPRLP
+35 
-44 SSVVS
+44 
-49 WLPLY
+49 
-54 HDMGLMV
+54 
-61 GLFIPLFV
+61 
-69 GCPVILT
+69 
-76 SPEAFIRKPARWMQL
+76 
-91 LAKHQAPF
+91 
-99 SAAPNFAFDLA
+99 
-110 VAKTSEEDMA
+110 
-120 GLDLGHVNTIINGA
+120 
-134 EQVQPNTI
+134 
-142 TKFLRRFRPYNL
+142 
-154 MPAAVKPS
+154 
-162 YGMAEAVVYLATT
+162 
-175 KAGSPPTSTE
+175 
-185 FDADSLARGHAELS
+185 
-199 TFETERATRL
+199 
-209 IRYHSDDKEPLLR
+209 
-222 IVDPDSNIEL
+222 
-232 GPGRIGEIW
+232 
-241 IHGKNVS
+241 
-248 TGYHNADDALNRD
+248 
-261 KFQASIREASAGT
+261 
-274 PRSPWLRTGDLGFIV
+274 
-289 GDEFY
+289 
-294 IVGRMKDLIIQ
+294 
-305 DGVNHYPDDIET
+305 
-317 TVKEFTGG
+317 
-325 RVAAFSVSDDGV
+325 
-337 EHLVIAAEVRTEH
+337 
-350 GPDKVTIMDF
+350 
-360 STIKRLVVS
+360 
-369 ALSKLHGLH
+369 
-378 VTDFLLV
+378 
-385 PPGALPKT
+385 
-393 TSGKISRAACAKQY
+393 
-407 GANKLQRSSN
+407 
-417 VPMTDG
+417 MTDG

-515 RNTQGRGSINE
+515 RNTQGRGSITE

-1529 ALTDL
+1529 ALTDV

-1815 VRGPHR
+1815 VRGPHP

>member
-1 MQYTSGSTAN
+1 
-11 PRGVV
+11 
-16 LSMRN
+16 
-21 VTENV
+21 
-26 DQIIRNYFR
+26 
-35 HEGGAPRLP
+35 
-44 SSVVS
+44 
-49 WLPLY
+49 
-54 HDMGLMV
+54 
-61 GLFIPLFV
+61 
-69 GCPVILT
+69 
-76 SPEAFIRKPARWMQL
+76 
-91 LAKHQAPF
+91 
-99 SAAPNFAFDLA
+99 
-110 VAKTSEEDMA
+110 
-120 GLDLGHVNTIINGA
+120 
-134 EQVQPNTI
+134 
-142 TKFLRRFRPYNL
+142 
-154 MPAAVKPS
+154 
-162 YGMAEAVVYLATT
+162 
-175 KAGSPPTSTE
+175 
-185 FDADSLARGHAELS
+185 
-199 TFETERATRL
+199 
-209 IRYHSDDKEPLLR
+209 
-222 IVDPDSNIEL
+222 
-232 GPGRIGEIW
+232 
-241 IHGKNVS
+241 
-248 TGYHNADDALNRD
+248 
-261 KFQASIREASAGT
+261 
-274 PRSPWLRTGDLGFIV
+274 
-289 GDEFY
+289 
-294 IVGRMKDLIIQ
+294 
-305 DGVNHYPDDIET
+305 
-317 TVKEFTGG
+317 
-325 RVAAFSVSDDGV
+325 
-337 EHLVIAAEVRTEH
+337 
-350 GPDKVTIMDF
+350 
-360 STIKRLVVS
+360 
-369 ALSKLHGLH
+369 
-378 VTDFLLV
+378 
-385 PPGALPKT
+385 
-393 TSGKISRAACAKQY
+393 
-407 GANKLQRSSN
+407 
-417 VPMTDG
+417 MTDG

-897 PFTELGLRVVDEL
+897 PFMELGLRVVDEL

-1815 VRGPHR
+1815 VRGPHP

>member
-1 MQYTSGSTAN
+1 MVS
-11 PRGVV
+11 RV
-16 LSMRN
+16 LVHAYR
-21 VTENV
+21 V
-26 DQIIRNYFR
+26 
-35 HEGGAPRLP
+35 
-44 SSVVS
+44 SS
-49 WLPLY
+49 
-54 HDMGLMV
+54 
-61 GLFIPLFV
+61 
-69 GCPVILT
+69 
-76 SPEAFIRKPARWMQL
+76 
-91 LAKHQAPF
+91 
-99 SAAPNFAFDLA
+99 
-110 VAKTSEEDMA
+110 
-120 GLDLGHVNTIINGA
+120 
-134 EQVQPNTI
+134 
-142 TKFLRRFRPYNL
+142 
-154 MPAAVKPS
+154 
-162 YGMAEAVVYLATT
+162 
-175 KAGSPPTSTE
+175 
-185 FDADSLARGHAELS
+185 
-199 TFETERATRL
+199 
-209 IRYHSDDKEPLLR
+209 
-222 IVDPDSNIEL
+222 
-232 GPGRIGEIW
+232 
-241 IHGKNVS
+241 
-248 TGYHNADDALNRD
+248 
-261 KFQASIREASAGT
+261 
-274 PRSPWLRTGDLGFIV
+274 
-289 GDEFY
+289 
-294 IVGRMKDLIIQ
+294 
-305 DGVNHYPDDIET
+305 
-317 TVKEFTGG
+317 
-325 RVAAFSVSDDGV
+325 
-337 EHLVIAAEVRTEH
+337 
-350 GPDKVTIMDF
+350 
-360 STIKRLVVS
+360 
-369 ALSKLHGLH
+369 
-378 VTDFLLV
+378 
-385 PPGALPKT
+385 
-393 TSGKISRAACAKQY
+393 
-407 GANKLQRSSN
+407 
-417 VPMTDG
+417 
-423 SVTADKLQKWF
+423 
-434 REYLSTHIECHPNE
+434 NE

-526 PVAVIGVGC
+526 PVAFIGVGC

-1815 VRGPHR
+1815 VRGPHP

>member
-1 MQYTSGSTAN
+1 MVS
-11 PRGVV
+11 RV
-16 LSMRN
+16 LVHAYR
-21 VTENV
+21 V
-26 DQIIRNYFR
+26 
-35 HEGGAPRLP
+35 
-44 SSVVS
+44 SS
-49 WLPLY
+49 
-54 HDMGLMV
+54 
-61 GLFIPLFV
+61 
-69 GCPVILT
+69 
-76 SPEAFIRKPARWMQL
+76 
-91 LAKHQAPF
+91 
-99 SAAPNFAFDLA
+99 
-110 VAKTSEEDMA
+110 
-120 GLDLGHVNTIINGA
+120 
-134 EQVQPNTI
+134 
-142 TKFLRRFRPYNL
+142 
-154 MPAAVKPS
+154 
-162 YGMAEAVVYLATT
+162 
-175 KAGSPPTSTE
+175 
-185 FDADSLARGHAELS
+185 
-199 TFETERATRL
+199 
-209 IRYHSDDKEPLLR
+209 
-222 IVDPDSNIEL
+222 
-232 GPGRIGEIW
+232 
-241 IHGKNVS
+241 
-248 TGYHNADDALNRD
+248 
-261 KFQASIREASAGT
+261 
-274 PRSPWLRTGDLGFIV
+274 
-289 GDEFY
+289 
-294 IVGRMKDLIIQ
+294 
-305 DGVNHYPDDIET
+305 
-317 TVKEFTGG
+317 
-325 RVAAFSVSDDGV
+325 
-337 EHLVIAAEVRTEH
+337 
-350 GPDKVTIMDF
+350 
-360 STIKRLVVS
+360 
-369 ALSKLHGLH
+369 
-378 VTDFLLV
+378 
-385 PPGALPKT
+385 
-393 TSGKISRAACAKQY
+393 
-407 GANKLQRSSN
+407 
-417 VPMTDG
+417 
-423 SVTADKLQKWF
+423 
-434 REYLSTHIECHPNE
+434 NE

-1209 ISGAHDAV
+1209 ISGAHDAM

-1815 VRGPHR
+1815 VRGPHP

>member
-1 MQYTSGSTAN
+1 MVS
-11 PRGVV
+11 RV
-16 LSMRN
+16 LVHAYR
-21 VTENV
+21 V
-26 DQIIRNYFR
+26 
-35 HEGGAPRLP
+35 
-44 SSVVS
+44 SS
-49 WLPLY
+49 
-54 HDMGLMV
+54 
-61 GLFIPLFV
+61 
-69 GCPVILT
+69 
-76 SPEAFIRKPARWMQL
+76 
-91 LAKHQAPF
+91 
-99 SAAPNFAFDLA
+99 
-110 VAKTSEEDMA
+110 
-120 GLDLGHVNTIINGA
+120 
-134 EQVQPNTI
+134 
-142 TKFLRRFRPYNL
+142 
-154 MPAAVKPS
+154 
-162 YGMAEAVVYLATT
+162 
-175 KAGSPPTSTE
+175 
-185 FDADSLARGHAELS
+185 
-199 TFETERATRL
+199 
-209 IRYHSDDKEPLLR
+209 
-222 IVDPDSNIEL
+222 
-232 GPGRIGEIW
+232 
-241 IHGKNVS
+241 
-248 TGYHNADDALNRD
+248 
-261 KFQASIREASAGT
+261 
-274 PRSPWLRTGDLGFIV
+274 
-289 GDEFY
+289 
-294 IVGRMKDLIIQ
+294 
-305 DGVNHYPDDIET
+305 
-317 TVKEFTGG
+317 
-325 RVAAFSVSDDGV
+325 
-337 EHLVIAAEVRTEH
+337 
-350 GPDKVTIMDF
+350 
-360 STIKRLVVS
+360 
-369 ALSKLHGLH
+369 
-378 VTDFLLV
+378 
-385 PPGALPKT
+385 
-393 TSGKISRAACAKQY
+393 
-407 GANKLQRSSN
+407 
-417 VPMTDG
+417 
-423 SVTADKLQKWF
+423 
-434 REYLSTHIECHPNE
+434 NE

-1268 ISNVT
+1268 MSNVT

-1815 VRGPHR
+1815 VRGPHP

>member
-1 MQYTSGSTAN
+1 MVS
-11 PRGVV
+11 RV
-16 LSMRN
+16 LVHAYR
-21 VTENV
+21 V
-26 DQIIRNYFR
+26 
-35 HEGGAPRLP
+35 
-44 SSVVS
+44 SS
-49 WLPLY
+49 
-54 HDMGLMV
+54 
-61 GLFIPLFV
+61 
-69 GCPVILT
+69 
-76 SPEAFIRKPARWMQL
+76 
-91 LAKHQAPF
+91 
-99 SAAPNFAFDLA
+99 
-110 VAKTSEEDMA
+110 
-120 GLDLGHVNTIINGA
+120 
-134 EQVQPNTI
+134 
-142 TKFLRRFRPYNL
+142 
-154 MPAAVKPS
+154 
-162 YGMAEAVVYLATT
+162 
-175 KAGSPPTSTE
+175 
-185 FDADSLARGHAELS
+185 
-199 TFETERATRL
+199 
-209 IRYHSDDKEPLLR
+209 
-222 IVDPDSNIEL
+222 
-232 GPGRIGEIW
+232 
-241 IHGKNVS
+241 
-248 TGYHNADDALNRD
+248 
-261 KFQASIREASAGT
+261 
-274 PRSPWLRTGDLGFIV
+274 
-289 GDEFY
+289 
-294 IVGRMKDLIIQ
+294 
-305 DGVNHYPDDIET
+305 
-317 TVKEFTGG
+317 
-325 RVAAFSVSDDGV
+325 
-337 EHLVIAAEVRTEH
+337 
-350 GPDKVTIMDF
+350 
-360 STIKRLVVS
+360 
-369 ALSKLHGLH
+369 
-378 VTDFLLV
+378 
-385 PPGALPKT
+385 
-393 TSGKISRAACAKQY
+393 
-407 GANKLQRSSN
+407 
-417 VPMTDG
+417 
-423 SVTADKLQKWF
+423 
-434 REYLSTHIECHPNE
+434 NE

-850 LMIGSIKPNIGHL
+850 LMIGSIKPSIGHL

-1815 VRGPHR
+1815 VRGPHP

>member
-1 MQYTSGSTAN
+1 
-11 PRGVV
+11 
-16 LSMRN
+16 
-21 VTENV
+21 
-26 DQIIRNYFR
+26 
-35 HEGGAPRLP
+35 
-44 SSVVS
+44 
-49 WLPLY
+49 
-54 HDMGLMV
+54 
-61 GLFIPLFV
+61 
-69 GCPVILT
+69 
-76 SPEAFIRKPARWMQL
+76 
-91 LAKHQAPF
+91 
-99 SAAPNFAFDLA
+99 
-110 VAKTSEEDMA
+110 
-120 GLDLGHVNTIINGA
+120 
-134 EQVQPNTI
+134 
-142 TKFLRRFRPYNL
+142 
-154 MPAAVKPS
+154 
-162 YGMAEAVVYLATT
+162 
-175 KAGSPPTSTE
+175 
-185 FDADSLARGHAELS
+185 
-199 TFETERATRL
+199 
-209 IRYHSDDKEPLLR
+209 
-222 IVDPDSNIEL
+222 
-232 GPGRIGEIW
+232 
-241 IHGKNVS
+241 
-248 TGYHNADDALNRD
+248 
-261 KFQASIREASAGT
+261 
-274 PRSPWLRTGDLGFIV
+274 
-289 GDEFY
+289 
-294 IVGRMKDLIIQ
+294 
-305 DGVNHYPDDIET
+305 
-317 TVKEFTGG
+317 
-325 RVAAFSVSDDGV
+325 
-337 EHLVIAAEVRTEH
+337 
-350 GPDKVTIMDF
+350 
-360 STIKRLVVS
+360 
-369 ALSKLHGLH
+369 
-378 VTDFLLV
+378 
-385 PPGALPKT
+385 
-393 TSGKISRAACAKQY
+393 
-407 GANKLQRSSN
+407 
-417 VPMTDG
+417 MTDG

-434 REYLSTHIECHPNE
+434 REYVSTHIECHPNE

-771 ILAILTGSAVNQDGK
+771 ILAILTGSAVNQEGK

-1815 VRGPHR
+1815 VRGPHP

>member
-1 MQYTSGSTAN
+1 
-11 PRGVV
+11 
-16 LSMRN
+16 
-21 VTENV
+21 
-26 DQIIRNYFR
+26 
-35 HEGGAPRLP
+35 
-44 SSVVS
+44 
-49 WLPLY
+49 
-54 HDMGLMV
+54 
-61 GLFIPLFV
+61 
-69 GCPVILT
+69 
-76 SPEAFIRKPARWMQL
+76 
-91 LAKHQAPF
+91 
-99 SAAPNFAFDLA
+99 
-110 VAKTSEEDMA
+110 
-120 GLDLGHVNTIINGA
+120 
-134 EQVQPNTI
+134 
-142 TKFLRRFRPYNL
+142 
-154 MPAAVKPS
+154 
-162 YGMAEAVVYLATT
+162 
-175 KAGSPPTSTE
+175 
-185 FDADSLARGHAELS
+185 
-199 TFETERATRL
+199 
-209 IRYHSDDKEPLLR
+209 
-222 IVDPDSNIEL
+222 
-232 GPGRIGEIW
+232 
-241 IHGKNVS
+241 
-248 TGYHNADDALNRD
+248 
-261 KFQASIREASAGT
+261 
-274 PRSPWLRTGDLGFIV
+274 
-289 GDEFY
+289 
-294 IVGRMKDLIIQ
+294 
-305 DGVNHYPDDIET
+305 
-317 TVKEFTGG
+317 
-325 RVAAFSVSDDGV
+325 
-337 EHLVIAAEVRTEH
+337 
-350 GPDKVTIMDF
+350 
-360 STIKRLVVS
+360 
-369 ALSKLHGLH
+369 
-378 VTDFLLV
+378 
-385 PPGALPKT
+385 
-393 TSGKISRAACAKQY
+393 
-407 GANKLQRSSN
+407 
-417 VPMTDG
+417 MTDG

-1743 EPGRSMAP
+1743 KPGRSMAL

>member
-1 MQYTSGSTAN
+1 
-11 PRGVV
+11 
-16 LSMRN
+16 
-21 VTENV
+21 
-26 DQIIRNYFR
+26 
-35 HEGGAPRLP
+35 
-44 SSVVS
+44 
-49 WLPLY
+49 
-54 HDMGLMV
+54 
-61 GLFIPLFV
+61 
-69 GCPVILT
+69 
-76 SPEAFIRKPARWMQL
+76 
-91 LAKHQAPF
+91 
-99 SAAPNFAFDLA
+99 
-110 VAKTSEEDMA
+110 
-120 GLDLGHVNTIINGA
+120 
-134 EQVQPNTI
+134 
-142 TKFLRRFRPYNL
+142 
-154 MPAAVKPS
+154 
-162 YGMAEAVVYLATT
+162 
-175 KAGSPPTSTE
+175 
-185 FDADSLARGHAELS
+185 
-199 TFETERATRL
+199 
-209 IRYHSDDKEPLLR
+209 
-222 IVDPDSNIEL
+222 
-232 GPGRIGEIW
+232 
-241 IHGKNVS
+241 
-248 TGYHNADDALNRD
+248 
-261 KFQASIREASAGT
+261 
-274 PRSPWLRTGDLGFIV
+274 
-289 GDEFY
+289 
-294 IVGRMKDLIIQ
+294 
-305 DGVNHYPDDIET
+305 
-317 TVKEFTGG
+317 
-325 RVAAFSVSDDGV
+325 
-337 EHLVIAAEVRTEH
+337 
-350 GPDKVTIMDF
+350 
-360 STIKRLVVS
+360 
-369 ALSKLHGLH
+369 
-378 VTDFLLV
+378 
-385 PPGALPKT
+385 
-393 TSGKISRAACAKQY
+393 
-407 GANKLQRSSN
+407 
-417 VPMTDG
+417 MTDG

-1223 LRGQGRRVH
+1223 PRGQGRRVH

-1815 VRGPHR
+1815 VRGPHP

>member
-1 MQYTSGSTAN
+1 
-11 PRGVV
+11 
-16 LSMRN
+16 
-21 VTENV
+21 
-26 DQIIRNYFR
+26 
-35 HEGGAPRLP
+35 
-44 SSVVS
+44 
-49 WLPLY
+49 
-54 HDMGLMV
+54 
-61 GLFIPLFV
+61 
-69 GCPVILT
+69 
-76 SPEAFIRKPARWMQL
+76 
-91 LAKHQAPF
+91 
-99 SAAPNFAFDLA
+99 
-110 VAKTSEEDMA
+110 
-120 GLDLGHVNTIINGA
+120 
-134 EQVQPNTI
+134 
-142 TKFLRRFRPYNL
+142 
-154 MPAAVKPS
+154 
-162 YGMAEAVVYLATT
+162 
-175 KAGSPPTSTE
+175 
-185 FDADSLARGHAELS
+185 
-199 TFETERATRL
+199 
-209 IRYHSDDKEPLLR
+209 
-222 IVDPDSNIEL
+222 
-232 GPGRIGEIW
+232 
-241 IHGKNVS
+241 
-248 TGYHNADDALNRD
+248 
-261 KFQASIREASAGT
+261 
-274 PRSPWLRTGDLGFIV
+274 
-289 GDEFY
+289 
-294 IVGRMKDLIIQ
+294 
-305 DGVNHYPDDIET
+305 
-317 TVKEFTGG
+317 
-325 RVAAFSVSDDGV
+325 
-337 EHLVIAAEVRTEH
+337 
-350 GPDKVTIMDF
+350 
-360 STIKRLVVS
+360 
-369 ALSKLHGLH
+369 
-378 VTDFLLV
+378 
-385 PPGALPKT
+385 
-393 TSGKISRAACAKQY
+393 
-407 GANKLQRSSN
+407 
-417 VPMTDG
+417 MTDG

-448 VSLDVPIRDL
+448 VSLDVPIIDL

-1123 YRLLMSWGVRPG
+1123 YRLVMSWGVRPG

-1529 ALTDL
+1529 ALTDV

-1815 VRGPHR
+1815 VRGPHP

>member
-1 MQYTSGSTAN
+1 
-11 PRGVV
+11 
-16 LSMRN
+16 
-21 VTENV
+21 
-26 DQIIRNYFR
+26 
-35 HEGGAPRLP
+35 
-44 SSVVS
+44 
-49 WLPLY
+49 
-54 HDMGLMV
+54 
-61 GLFIPLFV
+61 
-69 GCPVILT
+69 
-76 SPEAFIRKPARWMQL
+76 
-91 LAKHQAPF
+91 
-99 SAAPNFAFDLA
+99 
-110 VAKTSEEDMA
+110 
-120 GLDLGHVNTIINGA
+120 
-134 EQVQPNTI
+134 
-142 TKFLRRFRPYNL
+142 
-154 MPAAVKPS
+154 
-162 YGMAEAVVYLATT
+162 
-175 KAGSPPTSTE
+175 
-185 FDADSLARGHAELS
+185 
-199 TFETERATRL
+199 
-209 IRYHSDDKEPLLR
+209 
-222 IVDPDSNIEL
+222 
-232 GPGRIGEIW
+232 
-241 IHGKNVS
+241 
-248 TGYHNADDALNRD
+248 
-261 KFQASIREASAGT
+261 
-274 PRSPWLRTGDLGFIV
+274 
-289 GDEFY
+289 
-294 IVGRMKDLIIQ
+294 
-305 DGVNHYPDDIET
+305 
-317 TVKEFTGG
+317 
-325 RVAAFSVSDDGV
+325 
-337 EHLVIAAEVRTEH
+337 
-350 GPDKVTIMDF
+350 
-360 STIKRLVVS
+360 
-369 ALSKLHGLH
+369 
-378 VTDFLLV
+378 
-385 PPGALPKT
+385 
-393 TSGKISRAACAKQY
+393 
-407 GANKLQRSSN
+407 
-417 VPMTDG
+417 MTDG

-616 HAGIIPESL
+616 HAGIIRESL

-1815 VRGPHR
+1815 VRGPHP

>member
-1 MQYTSGSTAN
+1 M
-11 PRGVV
+11 
-16 LSMRN
+16 
-21 VTENV
+21 
-26 DQIIRNYFR
+26 
-35 HEGGAPRLP
+35 
-44 SSVVS
+44 
-49 WLPLY
+49 
-54 HDMGLMV
+54 
-61 GLFIPLFV
+61 
-69 GCPVILT
+69 
-76 SPEAFIRKPARWMQL
+76 
-91 LAKHQAPF
+91 
-99 SAAPNFAFDLA
+99 
-110 VAKTSEEDMA
+110 
-120 GLDLGHVNTIINGA
+120 
-134 EQVQPNTI
+134 
-142 TKFLRRFRPYNL
+142 
-154 MPAAVKPS
+154 
-162 YGMAEAVVYLATT
+162 
-175 KAGSPPTSTE
+175 
-185 FDADSLARGHAELS
+185 
-199 TFETERATRL
+199 
-209 IRYHSDDKEPLLR
+209 
-222 IVDPDSNIEL
+222 
-232 GPGRIGEIW
+232 
-241 IHGKNVS
+241 
-248 TGYHNADDALNRD
+248 
-261 KFQASIREASAGT
+261 
-274 PRSPWLRTGDLGFIV
+274 
-289 GDEFY
+289 
-294 IVGRMKDLIIQ
+294 
-305 DGVNHYPDDIET
+305 
-317 TVKEFTGG
+317 
-325 RVAAFSVSDDGV
+325 
-337 EHLVIAAEVRTEH
+337 
-350 GPDKVTIMDF
+350 
-360 STIKRLVVS
+360 
-369 ALSKLHGLH
+369 
-378 VTDFLLV
+378 
-385 PPGALPKT
+385 
-393 TSGKISRAACAKQY
+393 
-407 GANKLQRSSN
+407 
-417 VPMTDG
+417 
-423 SVTADKLQKWF
+423 
-434 REYLSTHIECHPNE
+434 
-448 VSLDVPIRDL
+448 
-458 GLKSIDVLA
+458 
-467 IPGDLGD
+467 
-474 RFGFCIPDLAVWD
+474 
-487 NPSANDLIDSLLNQR
+487 IDSLLNQR

-1123 YRLLMSWGVRPG
+1123 YRLVMSWGVRPG

-1529 ALTDL
+1529 ALTDV

-1815 VRGPHR
+1815 VRGPHP

>member
-1 MQYTSGSTAN
+1 
-11 PRGVV
+11 
-16 LSMRN
+16 
-21 VTENV
+21 
-26 DQIIRNYFR
+26 
-35 HEGGAPRLP
+35 
-44 SSVVS
+44 
-49 WLPLY
+49 
-54 HDMGLMV
+54 
-61 GLFIPLFV
+61 
-69 GCPVILT
+69 
-76 SPEAFIRKPARWMQL
+76 
-91 LAKHQAPF
+91 
-99 SAAPNFAFDLA
+99 
-110 VAKTSEEDMA
+110 
-120 GLDLGHVNTIINGA
+120 
-134 EQVQPNTI
+134 
-142 TKFLRRFRPYNL
+142 
-154 MPAAVKPS
+154 
-162 YGMAEAVVYLATT
+162 
-175 KAGSPPTSTE
+175 
-185 FDADSLARGHAELS
+185 
-199 TFETERATRL
+199 
-209 IRYHSDDKEPLLR
+209 
-222 IVDPDSNIEL
+222 
-232 GPGRIGEIW
+232 
-241 IHGKNVS
+241 
-248 TGYHNADDALNRD
+248 
-261 KFQASIREASAGT
+261 
-274 PRSPWLRTGDLGFIV
+274 
-289 GDEFY
+289 
-294 IVGRMKDLIIQ
+294 
-305 DGVNHYPDDIET
+305 
-317 TVKEFTGG
+317 
-325 RVAAFSVSDDGV
+325 
-337 EHLVIAAEVRTEH
+337 
-350 GPDKVTIMDF
+350 
-360 STIKRLVVS
+360 
-369 ALSKLHGLH
+369 
-378 VTDFLLV
+378 
-385 PPGALPKT
+385 
-393 TSGKISRAACAKQY
+393 
-407 GANKLQRSSN
+407 
-417 VPMTDG
+417 MTDG

-1255 AAELSVGLPTIPV
+1255 AAELSAGLPTIPV

>member
-1 MQYTSGSTAN
+1 
-11 PRGVV
+11 
-16 LSMRN
+16 
-21 VTENV
+21 
-26 DQIIRNYFR
+26 
-35 HEGGAPRLP
+35 
-44 SSVVS
+44 
-49 WLPLY
+49 
-54 HDMGLMV
+54 
-61 GLFIPLFV
+61 
-69 GCPVILT
+69 
-76 SPEAFIRKPARWMQL
+76 
-91 LAKHQAPF
+91 
-99 SAAPNFAFDLA
+99 
-110 VAKTSEEDMA
+110 
-120 GLDLGHVNTIINGA
+120 
-134 EQVQPNTI
+134 
-142 TKFLRRFRPYNL
+142 
-154 MPAAVKPS
+154 
-162 YGMAEAVVYLATT
+162 
-175 KAGSPPTSTE
+175 
-185 FDADSLARGHAELS
+185 
-199 TFETERATRL
+199 
-209 IRYHSDDKEPLLR
+209 
-222 IVDPDSNIEL
+222 
-232 GPGRIGEIW
+232 
-241 IHGKNVS
+241 
-248 TGYHNADDALNRD
+248 
-261 KFQASIREASAGT
+261 
-274 PRSPWLRTGDLGFIV
+274 
-289 GDEFY
+289 
-294 IVGRMKDLIIQ
+294 
-305 DGVNHYPDDIET
+305 
-317 TVKEFTGG
+317 
-325 RVAAFSVSDDGV
+325 
-337 EHLVIAAEVRTEH
+337 
-350 GPDKVTIMDF
+350 
-360 STIKRLVVS
+360 
-369 ALSKLHGLH
+369 
-378 VTDFLLV
+378 
-385 PPGALPKT
+385 
-393 TSGKISRAACAKQY
+393 
-407 GANKLQRSSN
+407 
-417 VPMTDG
+417 MTDG

-434 REYLSTHIECHPNE
+434 REYVSTHIECHPNE

-724 GFREAGILSQTG
+724 GFREAGILSPTG

-1815 VRGPHR
+1815 VRGPHP